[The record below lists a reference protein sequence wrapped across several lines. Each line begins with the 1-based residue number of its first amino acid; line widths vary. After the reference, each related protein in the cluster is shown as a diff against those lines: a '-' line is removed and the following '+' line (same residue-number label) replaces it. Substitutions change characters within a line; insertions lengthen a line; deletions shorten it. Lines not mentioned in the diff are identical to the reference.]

1 MVVTPQNFLPSFPRP
16 ELFSVVNGQFFIY
29 HLRFRRLKKGARRRR
44 GPFGKGGGRDT
55 ENRWNGW
62 RRRRRGKQCKWTVK
76 VERRRSALFHTPRA
90 VHQNA
95 PLNNEKLG
103 GGGGAPLFTRE
114 RSYAPY
120 SRHLH
125 YQVKGGQIGRGAL
138 GLSTS
143 FFPATPSLPLLCLS
157 PFLPAISPP
166 TVSFTPARKCSKK
179 RRKSEA

>member
-1 MVVTPQNFLPSFPRP
+1 MTNS
-16 ELFSVVNGQFFIY
+16 LFTTYAFEGF
-29 HLRFRRLKKGARRRR
+29 KKGARRRR

-62 RRRRRGKQCKWTVK
+62 RRRSKQCKWTVK
-76 VERRRSALFHTPRA
+76 VERRRSALFHTPHA

-103 GGGGAPLFTRE
+103 GGGGASLFTRE

-120 SRHLH
+120 
-125 YQVKGGQIGRGAL
+125 YQVKGGQIGRGALL